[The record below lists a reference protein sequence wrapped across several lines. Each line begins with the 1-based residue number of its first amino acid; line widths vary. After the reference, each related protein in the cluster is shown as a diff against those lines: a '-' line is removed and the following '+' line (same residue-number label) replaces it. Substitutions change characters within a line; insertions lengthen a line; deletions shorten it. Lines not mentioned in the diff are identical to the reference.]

1 MIIESDFYATEA
13 GRQHFA
19 DQLTSIRYCV
29 QETCNFDAIYAY
41 LTCGNYDFNYDRM
54 KNLRPRRNIKTA
66 MNHEI
71 MMYAICQKEEMG
83 FDKAVE
89 ECKFRMSRYG
99 VTPNMLVVPP
109 QLLLYLSLAPEAKL
123 TYKEGGPNAEA
134 RFEAGVAGYEAR
146 AFRGCGVFTSEPFE
160 VSDDSDAVQMLTRN
174 TQVGEFYYM
183 HPPKNVTGAWKP
195 GMCNMIL
202 YDEEADKHVTITWD
216 QAMQATMVADNGSVD
231 GTFPSTATPPNMS
244 GPTAA
249 KTTKDWYDL
258 ANAWNQLNRGIKI
271 SALASAGIAADSAD
285 PPSQD
290 QMNAAYKA
298 LSNATNEV
306 PYIAVTRPFIE
317 HMMHSVILTVA
328 GRDTGATLFGPSD
341 MQLSANTQVKTIE
354 GHYTGHFKAV
364 ITKPQNVLVMR
375 DVAAAGYVAGGN
387 CLFFA
392 GEKGTYSASTCK
404 ENLAKRLAFSDDVGA
419 KYRSM
424 LSFPMFESQLDDST
438 TCLDTVMSVTSR
450 LLPWEVQGTVANGN
464 HTSFPGGVAVFKL
477 YNSLLGLRSIHF
489 GEDMKAA
496 ENQDFISQGSTNNA
510 LCFVGPH
517 RKYDAF
523 TNSYYSL
530 TPGQGHWGP
539 DAIPGDA
546 RWRRGESVSL
556 KAARNSLVSLEVAA
570 HAQMAFTKA

>member
-1 MIIESDFYATEA
+1 MCLGA
-13 GRQHFA
+13 Q
-19 DQLTSIRYCV
+19 
-29 QETCNFDAIYAY
+29 
-41 LTCGNYDFNYDRM
+41 
-54 KNLRPRRNIKTA
+54 
-66 MNHEI
+66 
-71 MMYAICQKEEMG
+71 
-83 FDKAVE
+83 
-89 ECKFRMSRYG
+89 
-99 VTPNMLVVPP
+99 
-109 QLLLYLSLAPEAKL
+109 
-123 TYKEGGPNAEA
+123 EGGPNAEA

-146 AFRGCGVFTSEPFE
+146 AFRGCGVFTSEPVRLHRIRIRPAPLPTPPFGCCFPTRAQFE

-183 HPPKNVTGAWKP
+183 HPPKNVSGNWKP

-202 YDEEADKHVTITWD
+202 YDEEADKHVPITWE
-216 QAMQATMVADNGSVD
+216 QAMKATMVAAANGYI
-231 GTFPSTATPPNMS
+231 GTTPAPVMAGPAAAT
-244 GPTAA
+244 
-249 KTTKDWYDL
+249 TTEDWYDL
-258 ANAWNQLNRGIKI
+258 ANAWNQLNKGVQI
-271 SALASAGIAADSAD
+271 SALASAGIAASGD
-285 PPSQD
+285 PPTQD

-298 LSNATNEV
+298 LSAAKNEV

-392 GEKGTYSASTCK
+392 AGKDGAGATTYLPSTCK

-419 KYRSM
+419 RYRSM

-450 LLPWEVQGTVANGN
+450 LLPWEVQGTVANGK
-464 HTSFPGGVAVFKL
+464 HTSFPGGEAVFTA

-496 ENQDFISQGSTNNA
+496 ENQDFISQ
-510 LCFVGPH
+510 
-517 RKYDAF
+517 
-523 TNSYYSL
+523 
-530 TPGQGHWGP
+530 
-539 DAIPGDA
+539 A
-546 RWRRGESVSL
+546 RHSSNIRL
-556 KAARNSLVSLEVAA
+556 
-570 HAQMAFTKA
+570 HT